1 MFSDK
6 VKKFIFDK
14 LDKDLSNVEIIP
26 HDNNIWFIDRENK
39 YWYFVYE
46 KSGNLL
52 WKYSFFMS
60 FFQWFSLSSEEFEP
74 IIGEWVEKVLNCK
87 VLTTTTR
94 CVIRKERVEKV
105 LNCKVLTTERRHR
118 NLLFWVEKVLNYKVS
133 TTEPSDLEFGIKAEE
148 SLTKT

>member
-14 LDKDLSNVEIIP
+14 LDKDLSNVEIIL
-26 HDNNIWFIDRENK
+26 HNNNIWFIDRENK

-87 VLTTTTR
+87 VLTTSSSSVSKDFMVEKVLNYKVLTTTTR

-105 LNCKVLTTERRHR
+105 LNCKV
-118 NLLFWVEKVLNYKVS
+118 S
-133 TTEPSDLEFGIKAEE
+133 TTEPSDFEFGIKAEE